1 MTTSW
6 GPGMILTSLQAA
18 CRIGA
23 PRGLASCKRV
33 MTSGSGPFTPSCF
46 PPRPSHEASG
56 MPGAPWR
63 PLVGAGG
70 IGARNPL
77 KLQEAHDQRRRD
89 KSGAVSISA
98 SHLDHF
104 AFNRI
109 HGVEPKGFGTRGS
122 RGRALAPVEGECCH
136 LSHLILRSP
145 SPCPTVPAWMP
156 SRSAS
161 GPFGRRPPLS
171 DGSFDPRHLTSC
183 PSVFSLALP
192 RPGADT
198 SRWS

>member
-1 MTTSW
+1 MTTAW

-23 PRGLASCKRV
+23 PRGLAVVQACDDLGVGTVHSVVC
-33 MTSGSGPFTPSCF
+33 

-63 PLVGAGG
+63 PLDGARG
-70 IGARNPL
+70 IVARNPL
-77 KLQEAHDQRRRD
+77 KVQEARDQRWRD
-89 KSGAVSISA
+89 KTGAVAVSA
-98 SHLDHF
+98 SHVDHF
-104 AFNRI
+104 TSNRI

>member
-1 MTTSW
+1 
-6 GPGMILTSLQAA
+6 
-18 CRIGA
+18 
-23 PRGLASCKRV
+23 

-46 PPRPSHEASG
+46 PPRPSQEASG
-56 MPGAPWR
+56 MPGAHWR
-63 PLVGAGG
+63 PIDGARG

-77 KLQEAHDQRRRD
+77 NLQEARDQRRRD
-89 KSGAVSISA
+89 NSGAVAVSA
-98 SHLDHF
+98 SHVDHF
-104 AFNRI
+104 ASNRI
-109 HGVEPKGFGTRGS
+109 RGVEPKGFGTRGP
-122 RGRALAPVEGECCH
+122 RGPALAPVEGERCH

-145 SPCPTVPAWMP
+145 SPSPAVSAWMP